1 MMIGF
6 LAQASEPSG
15 GGGLIAFLPLV
26 LMGGVLYFI
35 MIRPQKRQRQ
45 AQQSLLNSLEVGDE
59 VITAGGIFGTIVDID
74 EDEDIL
80 TVEVAPGTNLRMIRA
95 GVSRKLVEDEY
106 DEDEYDE
113 DEDDDPDAPAD
124 EADTKGLGE
133 TT

>member
-6 LAQASEPSG
+6 LAQASEPSSG
-15 GGGLIAFLPLV
+15 SGLVAFLPLI

-45 AQQSLLNSLEVGDE
+45 AQQALLNSLEVGDE
-59 VITAGGIFGTIVDID
+59 VMTAGGIFGTIVDID
-74 EDEDIL
+74 EDEDVL
-80 TVEVAPGTNLRMIRA
+80 TVEVAPGTKLRMIRA

-106 DEDEYDE
+106 DDDDDDDE
-113 DEDDDPDAPAD
+113 DAEPD

-133 TT
+133 ST